1 VLLVDDD
8 RASLD
13 LLAAYLEPWAVEVE
27 RCHDGAQA
35 LRVVRRRAPSAV
47 VLDIRLP
54 GMNGWEL
61 LRVLKADPTTQHIPV
76 VLVTIVD
83 ERARGMALGASDYL
97 TKPVSRE
104 DLIRSLREAGV
115 LGSRQRTLE
124 VP

>member
-1 VLLVDDD
+1 M
-8 RASLD
+8 
-13 LLAAYLEPWAVEVE
+13 
-27 RCHDGAQA
+27 
-35 LRVVRRRAPSAV
+35 

-61 LRVLKADPTTQHIPV
+61 LRVLKADPATQHIPV